1 MSRIRRGWEL
11 TKKSWGV
18 LRANPDLFRFPIY
31 GAAATIPVA
40 IITLGPGFYLL
51 EENVTAGA
59 IAVIAVGLF
68 ILAFIGIYFSVGL
81 AACADKIF
89 RGEQATVRDGLAV
102 ARENL
107 GPIAGWALLSTIVGT
122 IFNLLESQGT
132 LGQIAGR
139 LLDIG
144 WALVTFLAVPVI
156 AIEGTGPIETLKRSA
171 SLFKSRWGQQVTGNL
186 AIGGAVV
193 LFGMLPAVAAD
204 RRRRAALELDRL
216 RRRDPRDHRR
226 DRLPDR
232 DADPEG
238 DDRRLRSRPLP
249 LRRRRQ
255 GNRRLHRRRAGLS
268 REEQGRGGRT
278 SGPAPTPAS
287 TPAPPHR
294 RRLRRAP
301 YFSSHSRYSSVK

>member
-59 IAVIAVGLF
+59 IALIAVALF
-68 ILAFIGIYFSVGL
+68 VLAFIGIYFSVGL

-193 LFGMLPAVAAD
+193 LFGMLPAALLIVGGVLLWSSTGFGGAILVIIGVIVFLIAMLIQKAMTGVFGVALYHY
-204 RRRRAALELDRL
+204 AAEGKAIGGFTAAELD
-216 RRRDPRDHRR
+216 
-226 DRLPDR
+226 
-232 DADPEG
+232 
-238 DDRRLRSRPLP
+238 SVVK
-249 LRRRRQ
+249 
-255 GNRRLHRRRAGLS
+255 NK
-268 REEQGRGGRT
+268 GGGVT
-278 SGPAPTPAS
+278 TGPAPT
-287 TPAPPHR
+287 T
-294 RRLRRAP
+294 
-301 YFSSHSRYSSVK
+301 V